1 MKLTLGQLR
10 TVISEADPRD
20 PELAAI
26 PQQVV
31 IRSVSHGAT
40 PGDRK
45 TRTWLGNRDDVNIGL
60 IMTDMP
66 RDERLAVLRGERSIG
81 DKALQVLKKR
91 GAVSPPP
98 KPEAP
103 PKPTGPRPER
113 LSRSSAEN
121 KLAAAIKRFARNWTD
136 FTLDMPDVSP
146 EDAAWDAAGGFFH
159 EYPEWEKWVRAMWDP
174 YGWDKRLTKTEV
186 QERVADY
193 VHDAMVKGAERA
205 AKQKP
210 KAPPKETYKVYGK
223 KGGAP
228 AHTRVKGKAY
238 LAPSDTQFA
247 AGEPAV
253 ATPENGKLT
262 VKKKD
267 SDHTQVWEPE

>member
-1 MKLTLGQLR
+1 VKLTLGQLR
-10 TVISEADPRD
+10 TVLAEADPRD

-26 PQQVV
+26 PPEVR

-45 TRTWLGNRDDVNIGL
+45 TRTWVGNRDQVNIGL

-66 RDERLAVLRGERSIG
+66 REDRLAVLRGDKSIG

-91 GAVSPPP
+91 GAVTLDKPPAAP
-98 KPEAP
+98 KAP
-103 PKPTGPRPER
+103 AGPKQPRLTRQGAENR
-113 LSRSSAEN
+113 LS
-121 KLAAAIKRFARNWTD
+121 AAIKSFARNWTN
-136 FTLDMPDVSP
+136 FTQEMPDVQP
-146 EDAAWDAAGGFFH
+146 EDAAWDAAGGFFY

-174 YGWDKRLTKTEV
+174 YGFDKRLTKTEV

-193 VHDAMVKGAERA
+193 VHDAMMKGAERA

-223 KGGAP
+223 LKGAP

-238 LAPSDTQFA
+238 LAPADTQFKP
-247 AGEPAV
+247 GEPAV
-253 ATPENGKLT
+253 ATPDGGKLS